1 LRNKRGKHCATVD
14 NRLKINK
21 TVFGS
26 KKIEKNTSVFLIV
39 KLVFSNIWRML
50 MAGIGVFMVTNGI
63 CVLAR
68 EKATQKTIQY
78 GSGGWSGNTG

>member
-1 LRNKRGKHCATVD
+1 
-14 NRLKINK
+14 
-21 TVFGS
+21 
-26 KKIEKNTSVFLIV
+26 
-39 KLVFSNIWRML
+39 ML